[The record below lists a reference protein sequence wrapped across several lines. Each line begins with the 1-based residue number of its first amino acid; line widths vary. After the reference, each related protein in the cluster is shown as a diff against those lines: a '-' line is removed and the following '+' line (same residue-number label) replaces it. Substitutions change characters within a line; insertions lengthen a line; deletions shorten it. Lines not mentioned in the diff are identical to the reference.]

1 MSAYVVV
8 HATPKDADKMQA
20 YGAAAGPTL
29 AAFGGKLA
37 ARGPA
42 EALAGEHSHK
52 LMVVLEFPDKDS
64 ARRWYASP
72 AYQAAIPVRL
82 QAMDSVFIL
91 GGE

>member
-1 MSAYVVV
+1 MSAYVIV

-29 AAFGGKLA
+29 AAFGGKLV

-42 EALAGEHSHK
+42 ESLAGEHAHK
-52 LMVVLEFPDKDS
+52 LMVVLEFPDKDA